1 MCPAGGPLTNAQGW
15 GDAQAQQVLVQQEEC
30 QEQAVIG
37 PEAGDGLPASAGKDG
52 HQPAAVQD
60 DHEVHALPDH
70 IHSRQEA
77 DLGVAE
83 RKGVARVRT
92 QRASGSGGVGPP
104 SSTSG
109 QPWGAE
115 GVVPRMGAAAQ
126 ATLPGG
132 AERLNMSPCWGNQ
145 GGGPAAELSPSPSLP
160 PAGAPSP
167 DGLHTPPP
175 HLLKPFLSKGPTDG
189 GKDPCG

>member
-1 MCPAGGPLTNAQGW
+1 MCPASGPLTNAQG
-15 GDAQAQQVLVQQEEC
+15 GGNTQAQQVLVQQEER

-70 IHSRQEA
+70 VHGCQEA

-92 QRASGSGGVGPP
+92 LSRRWGWGVLL
-104 SSTSG
+104 
-109 QPWGAE
+109 
-115 GVVPRMGAAAQ
+115 
-126 ATLPGG
+126 TLPLGG
-132 AERLNMSPCWGNQ
+132 LGGQRVLCPGRGQRPRPLSWMRREAKHVSMLGESRWVSHDRVEPKPKPTSSWGTW
-145 GGGPAAELSPSPSLP
+145 P
-160 PAGAPSP
+160 PWSA
-167 DGLHTPPP
+167 PP
-175 HLLKPFLSKGPTDG
+175 HPL
-189 GKDPCG
+189 